1 MKIAVRWHVTR
12 NQRSSDAAT
21 ALRHTFGS
29 KNKGCSLCLWPPQ
42 QAYKGKG
49 EKYKVIWP
57 EREEFVRMAAK
68 FGATIV
74 PFAGI
79 GCEDGVTM
87 LADSQEIR
95 AIPLLGDYL
104 AQRARENIP
113 PARR

>member
-1 MKIAVRWHVTR
+1 MRVAVRQHVSR

-21 ALRHTFGS
+21 ALRRTVASG
-29 KNKGCSLCLWPPQ
+29 NKGCSLSV

-57 EREEFVRMAAK
+57 EREEFVRMAAR

-104 AQRARENIP
+104 AQRARENVP

>member
-1 MKIAVRWHVTR
+1 M
-12 NQRSSDAAT
+12 
-21 ALRHTFGS
+21 
-29 KNKGCSLCLWPPQ
+29 PPL

-68 FGATIV
+68 FGATII

-104 AQRARENIP
+104 AQRARDNVP